1 MAEIYGFAI
10 TVEGNAVKSI
20 TAIDQ
25 SLNNLE
31 KNATKTDSVFG
42 GLFKFEMLKKGLGL
56 LKQGFS
62 EVYNFGKQ
70 MEQTMLSFEVMTGSK
85 EKASALQK
93 ELKALADISPMV
105 DSAIYG
111 GGKML
116 LNYGIE
122 ADKVGGYLNMLGD
135 ISAGDAD
142 RFQRLAY
149 VFGQVSAQTRL
160 QGADLRQMIDAGFNP
175 LNEMVKTTGKSYEQL
190 KDDMGK
196 GKISFD
202 MVVNAMKTVTSEG
215 GRFNNMMER
224 QAQTVGGMESTLE
237 GTLQSGMFGLF
248 QRMSPVLKDI
258 LGASTEV
265 AQSFA
270 DWVTPKQTEV
280 LIGQKAAMNGYF
292 EMLKNANLP
301 LDERRRIIGIMNS
314 EFPDYLKNI
323 ITEQTSLTELA
334 EIQKSAN
341 QALLKKIEITGKEEV
356 LTEAFKETSKKSKK
370 RWNLEFLQEQAEAGD
385 LEYKDL
391 PLGLKAK
398 FSLVSQKKR
407 DEWRNSFS
415 WIKND
420 ARQGSTA
427 RELYGF
433 LNEQLSYA
441 IVSDKQAADEYAK
454 VYAKFGIDVE
464 AFNKKGSLSE
474 SQQKMLDA
482 LKKQKE
488 DELAKLVGN
497 KDIVTG
503 VKGFGGTDAFTDSA
517 NATASMAAG
526 GGLGQAK
533 VINMNFNEPLMQI
546 NAGTLDSDDLQADAE
561 KIIEQLTVEL
571 HQMAYETGTV

>member
-10 TVEGNAVKSI
+10 QVEGNAVKSI

-25 SLNNLE
+25 ALNNLE

-42 GLFKFEMLKKGLGL
+42 GLFKFEMLKQGLSL

-122 ADKVGGYLNMLGD
+122 AEKVGGYLNLLGD

-160 QGADLRQMIDAGFNP
+160 QGGDLRQMIDAGFNP

-202 MVVNAMKTVTSEG
+202 MVVGAMKAVTSEG

-258 LGASTEV
+258 LGASVEV

-270 DWVTPKQTEV
+270 DWITPKQSEILSGQRGEMMALFEV
-280 LIGQKAAMNGYF
+280 LKNG
-292 EMLKNANLP
+292 NIP
-301 LDERRRIIGIMNS
+301 LDSRIGIINRLNTEYGSMIGK
-314 EFPDYLKNI
+314 EITLK
-323 ITEQTSLTELA
+323 TTGTELNELQSTA
-334 EIQKSAN
+334 NTLLLTKIKLTSQQEILGEYFKAVESEQKD
-341 QALLKKIEITGKEEV
+341 LLKLQTDYERYKAGERNFASV
-356 LTEAFKETSKKSKK
+356 VYTESGYQQRIAKHQADFDKANK
-370 RWNLEFLQEQAEAGD
+370 NLEFYLKRFPEAAANLQGE
-385 LEYKDL
+385 
-391 PLGLKAK
+391 GLNATQNKLNA
-398 FSLVSQKKR
+398 LL
-407 DEWRNSFS
+407 
-415 WIKND
+415 
-420 ARQGSTA
+420 QGKIDTVNA
-427 RELYGF
+427 IP
-433 LNEQLSYA
+433 QLSPLMP
-441 IVSDKQAADEYAK
+441 
-454 VYAKFGIDVE
+454 
-464 AFNKKGSLSE
+464 SLSAFG
-474 SQQKMLDA
+474 SNKLSLA
-482 LKKQKE
+482 NPKKSTN
-488 DELAKLVGN
+488 LN
-497 KDIVTG
+497 
-503 VKGFGGTDAFTDSA
+503 TDAFEDSA
-517 NATASMAAG
+517 KSTASMAAG
-526 GGLGQAK
+526 GGLGTAK

>member
-10 TVEGNAVKSI
+10 QVEGNAVKSI

-25 SLNNLE
+25 ALNNLE

-42 GLFKFEMLKKGLGL
+42 GLFKFEMLKQGLSL

-93 ELKALADISPMV
+93 ELKALADISPMA

-111 GGKML
+111 SGKQL

-122 ADKVGGYLNMLGD
+122 ADKVGGYLSMLGD

-142 RFQRLAY
+142 KFQRLAY
-149 VFGQVSAQTRL
+149 VFGQVSAQTKL
-160 QGADLRQMIDAGFNP
+160 QGGDLRQMIDAGFNP

-270 DWVTPKQTEV
+270 DWITPKQSEILSGQRGEMMAMFEV
-280 LIGQKAAMNGYF
+280 LKNG
-292 EMLKNANLP
+292 NLP
-301 LDERRRIIGIMNS
+301 LDNRRDLINKLNT
-314 EFPDYLKNI
+314 EYKDYLPNL
-323 ITEQTSLTELA
+323 ITEKTSVSELSA
-334 EIQKSAN
+334 LQNVAN
-341 QALLKKIEITGKEEV
+341 QALLQKIKVTAQEEILQKYFKESAQAQKDLIEMQIQQERYKAGERNFAPVVYTAQGYIDRIKKLQAES
-356 LTEAFKETSKKSKK
+356 TEADKNLNAFLSRMPELGVNANDIKTKGMSEAQQQAMSQLKSKMPAS
-370 RWNLEFLQEQAEAGD
+370 F
-385 LEYKDL
+385 
-391 PLGLKAK
+391 
-398 FSLVSQKKR
+398 V
-407 DEWRNSFS
+407 NSN
-415 WIKND
+415 I
-420 ARQGSTA
+420 
-427 RELYGF
+427 
-433 LNEQLSYA
+433 
-441 IVSDKQAADEYAK
+441 
-454 VYAKFGIDVE
+454 
-464 AFNKKGSLSE
+464 NK
-474 SQQKMLDA
+474 MD
-482 LKKQKE
+482 
-488 DELAKLVGN
+488 
-497 KDIVTG
+497 
-503 VKGFGGTDAFTDSA
+503 TDAFIQSADS
-517 NATASMAAG
+517 TAKMAAG

>member
-1 MAEIYGFAI
+1 MAEIYGFSI
-10 TVEGNAVKSI
+10 TVEGNAVKSVN
-20 TAIDQ
+20 AIDQ
-25 SLNNLE
+25 ALNNLE

-42 GLFKFEMLKKGLGL
+42 GLFKFEMLKQGLSL

-85 EKASALQK
+85 EKANALQK

-122 ADKVGGYLNMLGD
+122 AEKVGGYLNMLGD

-142 RFQRLAY
+142 RFQRLSY
-149 VFGQVSAQTRL
+149 VFGQVSAQTKL

-190 KDDMGK
+190 KDDMSK

-202 MVVNAMKTVTSEG
+202 MVVGAMKSVTGEG

-224 QAQTVGGMESTLE
+224 QAQTVGGMESTFT
-237 GTLQSGMFGLF
+237 GTLQSGMFGMF
-248 QRMSPVLKDI
+248 QRMSPMLKDI

-270 DWVTPKQTEV
+270 DWITPKNTEI
-280 LIGQKAAMNGYF
+280 LAGQKAEMNGYF
-292 EMLKNANLP
+292 EVLKNANLP

-314 EFPDYLKNI
+314 EYPDYLKKI
-323 ITEQTSLTELA
+323 ITEQTTVSELA
-334 EIQKSAN
+334 EIQKGAN
-341 QALLKKIEITGKEEV
+341 TALLKKIEIAGKEEV
-356 LTEAFKETSKKSKK
+356 LTEAFKEASKKSGK
-370 RWNLEFLQEQAEAGD
+370 RWKLESLKEQAEAGD
-385 LEYKDL
+385 LEYSDL
-391 PLGLKAK
+391 SLMQKAK
-398 FSLVSQKKR
+398 FSLISQDKR
-407 DEWRNSFS
+407 EQWRKQFT

-420 ARQGSTA
+420 PSRVGSSA
-427 RELYGF
+427 REIYGF
-433 LNEQLSYA
+433 LTEQLGGA
-441 IVSDKQAADEYAK
+441 ILADKNASDEYNK
-454 VYAKFGIDVE
+454 IFQKFGLEVE
-464 AFNKKGSLSE
+464 GAKTSGSLSD
-474 SQQKMLDA
+474 SQQSMLDA
-482 LKKQKE
+482 FKKQK
-488 DELAKLVGN
+488 DQELAKILG
-497 KDIVTG
+497 KG
-503 VKGFGGTDAFTDSA
+503 VVPNNTNLFDKDAFVDSA
-517 NATASMAAG
+517 NSTAKMAAG
-526 GGLGQAK
+526 GGLGTAK

-546 NAGTLDSDDLQADAE
+546 NAGTIDSDDLQADAE

>member
-25 SLNNLE
+25 ALNNLE

-42 GLFKFEMLKKGLGL
+42 GLFKFEMLKQGLSL

-85 EKASALQK
+85 DKANALQK

-122 ADKVGGYLNMLGD
+122 AEKVGGYLNMLGD

-202 MVVNAMKTVTSEG
+202 MVVNAMKSVTSEG

-224 QAQTVGGMESTLE
+224 QAQTVGGMESTFV
-237 GTLQSGMFGLF
+237 GTLQSGMYGLF
-248 QRMSPVLKDI
+248 QRMSPMLKDI

-270 DWVTPKQTEV
+270 EWITPKQSEILGDQRMEMFAMFEV
-280 LIGQKAAMNGYF
+280 LKKGNV
-292 EMLKNANLP
+292 P
-301 LDERRRIIGIMNS
+301 LDQRSELISKLNTDYGDYIGKQITDKTTLAELNELQSISNQKLIEKIKITAQQEIYSEYFKKTAQAGKKLMEAQIELEKANEAEVKKEYRIGGVGGQRLVTDKELNIQAAQTR
-314 EFPDYLKNI
+314 LKFYNKEYESASADLNKI
-323 ITEQTSLTELA
+323 LSSGQFKSFTFDIKTKGVEATKNEVLGKLTE
-334 EIQKSAN
+334 KSN
-341 QALLKKIEITGKEEV
+341 ALLSKTNKNGSVFDKD
-356 LTEAFKETSKKSKK
+356 AFVESAESTSK
-370 RWNLEFLQEQAEAGD
+370 
-385 LEYKDL
+385 
-391 PLGLKAK
+391 
-398 FSLVSQKKR
+398 
-407 DEWRNSFS
+407 
-415 WIKND
+415 
-420 ARQGSTA
+420 
-427 RELYGF
+427 
-433 LNEQLSYA
+433 
-441 IVSDKQAADEYAK
+441 
-454 VYAKFGIDVE
+454 
-464 AFNKKGSLSE
+464 
-474 SQQKMLDA
+474 
-482 LKKQKE
+482 
-488 DELAKLVGN
+488 
-497 KDIVTG
+497 
-503 VKGFGGTDAFTDSA
+503 
-517 NATASMAAG
+517 MAAG